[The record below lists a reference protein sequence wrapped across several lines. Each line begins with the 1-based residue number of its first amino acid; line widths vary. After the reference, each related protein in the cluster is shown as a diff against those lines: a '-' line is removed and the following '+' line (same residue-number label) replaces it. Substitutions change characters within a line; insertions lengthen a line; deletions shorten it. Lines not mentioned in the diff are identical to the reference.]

1 VTIEEPLQKG
11 ERRLFLKKEA
21 ELPVLIAGYHV
32 PALTHKDSY
41 PLSVLELVLSA
52 GKSSRLYKSLV
63 YEKQMALYAGGDYSM
78 VSTDPS
84 MFYIYAASMPGK
96 PVEEVEKA
104 IYAEIDKFK
113 TEPVTEK
120 ELTKAKNQIEAS
132 FIMGQDSNF
141 NRAMLLG
148 QYETVASWKL
158 LDKYVDEMRK
168 VTAEDVMRVA
178 KQYFSEDNR
187 TVGILVPVKDEAKK

>member
-1 VTIEEPLQKG
+1 
-11 ERRLFLKKEA
+11 
-21 ELPVLIAGYHV
+21 
-32 PALTHKDSY
+32 
-41 PLSVLELVLSA
+41 
-52 GKSSRLYKSLV
+52 
-63 YEKQMALYAGGDYSM
+63 
-78 VSTDPS
+78 
-84 MFYIYAASMPGK
+84 MPGK
-96 PVEEVEKA
+96 PVEVVEKA

-113 TEPVTEK
+113 TEPVSEK

-187 TVGILVPVKDEAKK
+187 TVGILVPVKEEVK

>member
-1 VTIEEPLQKG
+1 
-11 ERRLFLKKEA
+11 
-21 ELPVLIAGYHV
+21 
-32 PALTHKDSY
+32 
-41 PLSVLELVLSA
+41 
-52 GKSSRLYKSLV
+52 
-63 YEKQMALYAGGDYSM
+63 M

-84 MFYIYAASMPGK
+84 MFYLYAASMPGK
-96 PVEEVEKA
+96 PLEELEKA

-113 TEPVTEK
+113 TEPVSEK
-120 ELTKAKNQIEAS
+120 ELTKAKNQIESS

-158 LDKYVDEMRK
+158 LEKYVDEIRK

-178 KQYFSEDNR
+178 KQYFYEDNR
-187 TVGILVPVKDEAKK
+187 TVGILVPVKEEAKK